1 MLLAC
6 YRTSWKYTFLRLAS
20 PLLGEG
26 ELDGGKG
33 VTGFEPADFGL
44 AVSVKFL
51 EGQGASAAIGRERGD
66 ALEEVSGALKSRT
79 TGSSG

>member
-1 MLLAC
+1 M
-6 YRTSWKYTFLRLAS
+6 RLAS

-51 EGQGASAAIGRERGD
+51 EGQGASAAMCGD
-66 ALEEVSGALKSRT
+66 RQRAG
-79 TGSSG
+79 

>member
-33 VTGFEPADFGL
+33 ITGFEPADFGL